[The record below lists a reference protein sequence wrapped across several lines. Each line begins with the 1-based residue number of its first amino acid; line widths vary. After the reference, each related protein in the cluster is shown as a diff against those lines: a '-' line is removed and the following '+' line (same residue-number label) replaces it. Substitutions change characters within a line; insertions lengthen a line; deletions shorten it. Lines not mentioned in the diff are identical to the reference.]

1 LSGSSANDS
10 DSQNELVTK
19 LNQQLQDDGL
29 QTVTP
34 ENLQSTLDS
43 FK

>member
-34 ENLQSTLDS
+34 ESLQSSLDS